1 MYINSI
7 EISNFRSIG
16 SNPPLKLDISDIT
29 VLSGIN
35 DTGKTSALLASFIGL
50 NRVIYRG
57 GEGLSELLNGSVH
70 RKGYTLEEAEQI
82 INVTFKCTED
92 DERRIWEY
100 LNKSGHLE
108 DTLQNILQNLKE
120 REINITE
127 DKIKEFI
134 SYAVISLRI
143 PLDEQLF
150 PSYNDFVDFN
160 FWNNSTEEFFGYKDI
175 SQFTDYLY
183 RIINH
188 VGNLETSVRD
198 MNCLYVPSVT
208 RSNAQSLFKEEDK
221 KTQLITFF
229 EEICSEQGKINGKYF
244 TFKKYF
250 KVLLPELERFEI
262 NIPEGDEKSKDIFIT
277 WNTNGHEKYQPL
289 SRSGDGIYNTIFL
302 VAKVLNNF
310 NTMNIVFIDEP
321 EIGLH
326 PMLQQRFVKLLRQ
339 LSREFSIKWVLA
351 THSPFIL
358 QSLKEQEKL
367 YLIKHDGNQTNC
379 QHIDIANKEVV
390 FSTLGAYL
398 PLALSANGIIFVEGQ
413 TEVTLLTILLDKIG
427 LNIEKEKIL
436 IIPLGGENLFQI
448 SAKDLKKLHEKS
460 MVIIDSDLSKS
471 EKEGGNIKKTKLVY
485 KNDCDENNVEFL
497 MIKEYRTLENMYPKD
512 ILADVLD
519 EKEENFNY
527 GNFDEV
533 PRIRSRNKIKVGE
546 EVANKMSKEDAER
559 FPLIKEIKKW
569 WNEK

>member
-1 MYINSI
+1 MYIHSI
-7 EISNFRSIG
+7 EIINFRSIG
-16 SNPPLKLDISDIT
+16 STPPLKLDISDIT

-50 NRVIYRG
+50 NHVMVRG
-57 GEGLSELLNGSVH
+57 RNRGKELSELLTGSTH

-82 INVTFKCTED
+82 INVTFKCTEED
-92 DERRIWEY
+92 KKRIWER
-100 LNKSGHLE
+100 LNQSGHLE
-108 DTLQNILQNLKE
+108 RPLQDILQTLKE
-120 REINITE
+120 REINIAE

-134 SYAVISLRI
+134 SNAVISLRI
-143 PLDEQLF
+143 PLNEQLF
-150 PSYNDFVDFN
+150 PSYNDFVDFK
-160 FWNNSTEEFFGYKDI
+160 FWNNYTEKFFGYKNI
-175 SQFTDYLY
+175 SQFSDYLY

-188 VGNLETSVRD
+188 VGNLETSVQD
-198 MNCLYVPSVT
+198 MNCLYVPGVT
-208 RSNAQSLFKEEDK
+208 RSNEQSLFKEEDK
-221 KTQLITFF
+221 KSQLITFF
-229 EEICSEQGKINGKYF
+229 EEICSERGKTNGKYF
-244 TFKKYF
+244 TFREYF
-250 KVLLPELERFEI
+250 KVLLPELERLEI
-262 NIPEGDEKSKDIFIT
+262 NISEGDEKSKDIFIT
-277 WNTNGHEKYQPL
+277 WKTNGNEKYQPL

-326 PMLQQRFVKLLRQ
+326 PMLQQRFIKLLRK

-367 YLIKHDGNQTNC
+367 YLIKHNGDQTNC
-379 QHIDIANKEVV
+379 QDIDIANKEVV

-398 PLALSANGIIFVEGQ
+398 PLALSATGIIFVEGQ
-413 TEVTLLTILLDKIG
+413 TEVTVLTILLDKVG
-427 LNIEKEKIL
+427 LNIEKERIL

-460 MVIIDSDLSKS
+460 MVIIDSDLSKP
-471 EKEGGNIKKTKLVY
+471 EEEGGSIKRVKLDY
-485 KNDCDENNVEFL
+485 KDACAENNVEFL
-497 MIKEYRTLENMYPKD
+497 MIKDYRTLENMYPRD

-519 EKEENFNY
+519 KEETQDY

-533 PRIRSRNKIKVGE
+533 PGITNKIRIGE
-546 EVANKMSKEDAER
+546 SVAKKMSKEEAER
-559 FPLIKEIKKW
+559 FPLIEKIQKW